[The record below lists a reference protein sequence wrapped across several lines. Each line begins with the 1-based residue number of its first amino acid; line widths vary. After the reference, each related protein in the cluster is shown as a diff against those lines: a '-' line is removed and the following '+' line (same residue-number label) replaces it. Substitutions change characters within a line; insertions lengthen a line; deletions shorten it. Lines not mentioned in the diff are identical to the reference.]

1 MDNAQYDFR
10 LITVCLVAIKMVKG
24 IPELKFL

>member
-1 MDNAQYDFR
+1 MDNAQYDLR
-10 LITVCLVAIKMVKG
+10 LITVCLEAMKMVKG